1 MLVFCRHKDI
11 TFIHRYKSKSNI
23 NRLKAKIFF
32 FSCLL
37 PQPFSLHWMFLK
49 HFARL
54 QRFQFLCFT
63 LLLIHIVFY
72 GAVFCHLEYQRMILS
87 VFLWVFIRFVCVL
100 NLVELFFAH
109 ESIFILC
116 ICSIGLIEFSIFS
129 MAPLCSLI
137 CLVPFFPS
145 WILFARYTNTNTSE
159 KNIQSRSNRRK
170 ISLHWYTATT
180 DDLPEKAQNAK

>member
-129 MAPLCSLI
+129 MAPLCLWF
-137 CLVPFFPS
+137 V
-145 WILFARYTNTNTSE
+145 W
-159 KNIQSRSNRRK
+159 
-170 ISLHWYTATT
+170 
-180 DDLPEKAQNAK
+180 